1 MHLCRWLRGG
11 IFLRRCKVF
20 EFLISYSRDL
30 FLTFIFSSFFQFPC
44 KLLLFYVPSLLCRY
58 FDSSE
63 KTVDLNLRGSFSI
76 ACCLYFSDLGA
87 RWLGTLRLCY
97 FSSSSRTCIAFYVFR
112 RKEQRRISFLSS
124 FSLRWKQTN
133 KNEGLQLE
141 DRHLNLNIRLMEKEF
156 PSISFCF

>member
-1 MHLCRWLRGG
+1 M
-11 IFLRRCKVF
+11 F
-20 EFLISYSRDL
+20 EFPDFLSRDL
-30 FLTFIFSSFFQFPC
+30 FLTFISCSFFQFPC
-44 KLLLFYVPSLLCRY
+44 KSLLCSMPSLLCRY

-63 KTVDLNLRGSFSI
+63 KTVDLQRERAIQHCLLFPLLRSVST
-76 ACCLYFSDLGA
+76 
-87 RWLGTLRLCY
+87 WLGTLHLRGICLCY
-97 FSSSSRTCIAFYVFR
+97 FSSSPRTCNASYVFR

-141 DRHLNLNIRLMEKEF
+141 DRHLSLNIRLMEKEF